1 MLYPVLR
8 ATIGSLFLGGA
19 DAATG
24 EDPTIIPF
32 SRGDYSQG
40 IDFTSGNIQSD
51 MGRFLAANI
60 VGNSLKIGFLLGELW
75 TNPSSR
81 LPFGSVSGA
90 ATVVAVSGVAVASAA
105 AAKVIVETTYEHG
118 GKPHLT
124 SYTGQMSGKYFDY

>member
-1 MLYPVLR
+1 MLYPALR

-24 EDPTIIPF
+24 QDPSIVPF

-40 IDFTSGNIQSD
+40 LDLSSGDIQSD

-60 VGNSLKIGFLLGELW
+60 VGNSLKIGWLLGELW
-75 TNPSSR
+75 TNPASR
-81 LPFGSVSGA
+81 IPYGSVSGA
-90 ATVVAVSGVAVASAA
+90 GAIVGFAAFVVATAIVAEE
-105 AAKVIVETTYEHG
+105 IVDTTYEHG
-118 GKPHLT
+118 GSPHLT